1 MQDGVLRNGVENSG
15 RGAKS
20 VQWTFFAWGNP
31 SEGFPRLQGAD
42 PADAEILMLDETY
55 WYSPTGK
62 AIENGTLE
70 LPPYSCVEI
79 RFQ

>member
-1 MQDGVLRNGVENSG
+1 
-15 RGAKS
+15 
-20 VQWTFFAWGNP
+20 
-31 SEGFPRLQGAD
+31 
-42 PADAEILMLDETY
+42 MLDETY